1 MAVVAIGIA
10 SLQGRGH
17 VKVLPAVLK
26 GARVPP
32 GRVLH
37 EDRDALP
44 TKIGRGQAR
53 VAQGWRHRLSPG
65 CANVFDPPLT

>member
-26 GARVPP
+26 VLAYHLGVSCTRTVTHFRQKSDAVGA
-32 GRVLH
+32 GG
-37 EDRDALP
+37 A
-44 TKIGRGQAR
+44 G
-53 VAQGWRHRLSPG
+53 VA
-65 CANVFDPPLT
+65 A